1 MLQLLGAPP
10 HPSAASGTR
19 AIRQSSPGH
28 RSHPIEAT
36 AQSDRAEKESTSA
49 RQGFKC
55 LVMGLTVGYS
65 DFERVTCLMVVSL
78 FECPRV
84 LVPDEVVAPWAEA
97 PHVQRSSGQLC
108 RAERSCASVGKS
120 WLPSATYGC
129 YTNQTRP
136 PSLPLCR
143 GASVRR
149 LASKML

>member
-65 DFERVTCLMVVSL
+65 DFESLMVVSL
-78 FECPRV
+78 FECHRV
-84 LVPDEVVAPWAEA
+84 LVPDEVVAPWAELLM
-97 PHVQRSSGQLC
+97 SSALKDSYVEPKKLRFRRQILIAFSHLWLLHKPK
-108 RAERSCASVGKS
+108 RDHHLYLSVEVH
-120 WLPSATYGC
+120 
-129 YTNQTRP
+129 R
-136 PSLPLCR
+136 
-143 GASVRR
+143 
-149 LASKML
+149 